1 MSDRFRDLEKPDAS
15 GRKDTLLL
23 AAVSSF
29 EGAVRPRQTDIKQFA
44 DLFVPLFLAA
54 SDDARRMASA
64 ALSRCVNVP
73 RSVSELIISQPVAVA
88 APFLV
93 HSRDLSDEQIV
104 ALIDRLGNDPSAGG
118 HARAIA
124 RREPLSQPLVDRLL
138 RLGHPA
144 VTRVLTLRNLTA
156 TEQLAPVAE
165 VASDT
170 ADDVLPSAA
179 LEEKLRSQLKALAM
193 RRSQPAPVAHAPSS
207 KATVA
212 RAVAPADHLGRI
224 DPEIEMRLIRHAER
238 AEAKYFT
245 TALADALS
253 SSFGLAERIMLDV
266 SGRQLAETLVAL
278 GLRYTLI
285 VVALERFFPHLAV
298 TDRDGIR
305 RSLAILRTCSFV
317 ECVDRIRTWLRAD
330 RLTARPTLQQIVMD
344 ADRPLRGARKA
355 SDRSDTTD
363 IRQAERT
370 RRG

>member
-1 MSDRFRDLEKPDAS
+1 LVSDRFRDLEKPDAS

-29 EGAVRPRQTDIKQFA
+29 EGAVRPRQTDLKQFA
-44 DLFVPLFLAA
+44 DLFVPLFMAA
-54 SDDARRMASA
+54 GEDARRMAAA
-64 ALSRCVNVP
+64 ALSRCMNVP
-73 RSVSELIISQPVAVA
+73 RSVSDLIISQPVAIA

-93 HSRDLSDEQIV
+93 HSRDLSDDQIIG
-104 ALIDRLGNDPSAGG
+104 LLDRMGDDASSG

-124 RREPLSQPLVDRLL
+124 RRDPLGQAVVARLL
-138 RLGHPA
+138 RLAQPA
-144 VTRVLTLRNLTA
+144 VTRTLTLRNLVPA
-156 TEQLAPVAE
+156 EQAAPQAPLEPLAA
-165 VASDT
+165 A
-170 ADDVLPSAA
+170 LPSAA

-193 RRSQPAPVAHAPSS
+193 RRSQPASAAPNAPSVPP
-207 KATVA
+207 AAA
-212 RAVAPADHLGRI
+212 RLVAPADHFGRI
-224 DPEIEMRLIRHAER
+224 DPEVEMRLIRHAER
-238 AEAKYFT
+238 GEAKYFT

-330 RLTARPTLQQIVMD
+330 RLTARPPLEQIVLD
-344 ADRPLRGARKA
+344 ADRPPRGMKTSTDRAE
-355 SDRSDTTD
+355 RSDMRKT
-363 IRQAERT
+363 ERF